1 MSGSVDSARAVTPS
15 SPLGRRGVLHAL
27 RGRAAEPGHG
37 HDAGAAL
44 VLVIG
49 SMLVLAMLAMTAL
62 AYTMQSQTFARYS
75 QDHTGAM
82 AAAQSGIED
91 IISRLNR
98 DDAYADT
105 LDCTGNPAL
114 VAPTTSGTNSC
125 GWTTTTPVGWQP
137 VVPGETDPDAAHFHY
152 AIDGSRALLE
162 GTVLVTATGRVNG
175 EYRTIEAAVGKGGST
190 DYVYYTDFESADPSN
205 VQAYPST
212 PAAACGGA
220 GYDGAQY
227 WYEGRNTKGCVEITF
242 ISGDHLNG
250 GVFTNDSAWSNG
262 AHFEDGFISA
272 NPDCLTVTGSTST
285 WKNCL
290 RNSGGSTSTANFYG
304 IRPAHDDPLYLDDT
318 SAAFATFP
326 GCHYY
331 GSTRIIFNA
340 NGTMTVWNKT
350 VNNGGTAPRAE
361 SGPVGTPTCGSL
373 ADLDSPAGATVPVP
387 DQMVVYVA
395 PAPAAAN
402 RVQCNADEIGGPAG
416 RELPLGTYDRTTH
429 SLTGTHP
436 DYTYDTSMTETT
448 KTCQE
453 GNLYVEGT
461 VNGRVTVAA
470 AQSVITTGDLVLAG
484 GRNGDDIL
492 GLVATNSVEVF
503 HPRLTTYE
511 WERRYSDCRT
521 WGWGSRT
528 YQYCPTSASEVGSW
542 PTRYTDPTTGGLV
555 PLNGI
560 QIAGS
565 IQTLQHSFYVQQYD
579 VGGSAGTLN
588 VWGSIAQRWRGIV
601 GKGSNGYTK
610 LYEYDRRLIYGPPP
624 YFPRWTNAQ
633 WSLRYSGEI
642 QNPASV
648 KVT

>member
-1 MSGSVDSARAVTPS
+1 MGSARAVNPSTPRR
-15 SPLGRRGVLHAL
+15 GRGVLRGL
-27 RGRAAEPGHG
+27 RGRAADGG
-37 HDAGAAL
+37 RDAGAAL

-91 IISRLNR
+91 VISRLNR
-98 DDAYADT
+98 DDTYADT
-105 LDCTGNPAL
+105 LDCANPAL
-114 VAPTTSGTNSC
+114 QAPTTSGTDSC
-125 GWTTTTPVGWQP
+125 GWTTTTAVGWLP

-152 AIDGSRALLE
+152 AIDGSLATLE
-162 GTVLVTATGRVNG
+162 GSVLVTATGRVNG
-175 EYRTIEAAVGKGGST
+175 EFRTIETTVGKGGST
-190 DYVYYTDFESADPSN
+190 DYVYYTDFESADPQN

-212 PAAACGGA
+212 PSTECGGLGSDLA
-220 GYDGAQY
+220 EY
-227 WYEGRNTKGCVEITF
+227 WYEGRNSEGCVEITF
-242 ISGDHLNG
+242 ISGDRLDG
-250 GVFTNDSAWSNG
+250 AVFTNDAAWSNG
-262 AHFEDGFISA
+262 AHFLDGFISA
-272 NPDCLTVTGSTST
+272 NPGCLTVTATTST
-285 WKNCL
+285 WNNCL
-290 RNSGGSTSTANFYG
+290 RNSGGSTSTADFHG
-304 IRPAHDDPLYLDDT
+304 TAPAASEDGPLYLPDT

-340 NGTMTVWNKT
+340 GGTMTVWNKK
-350 VNNGGTAPRAE
+350 VNNGSTAPRAE

-373 ADLDSPAGATVPVP
+373 DDLDSDAGATVPVP

-395 PAPAAAN
+395 PAPASVL
-402 RVQCNADEIGGPAG
+402 RVQCNADEIGGPTG
-416 RELPLGTYDRTTH
+416 RELPLGTYDRTTN
-429 SLTGTHP
+429 SATGTHP
-436 DYTYDTSMTETT
+436 SYSYDVTMAETT

-453 GNLYVEGT
+453 GNLYAEGT
-461 VNGRVTVAA
+461 VNGRVSLAA

-484 GRNGDDIL
+484 GRSGDDIL

-511 WERRYSDCRT
+511 WVRRYSNCRES
-521 WGWGSRT
+521 GSGART
-528 YQYCPTSASEVGSW
+528 YQYCATSATEVGGW

-555 PLNGI
+555 PADGI

-565 IQTLQHSFYVQQYD
+565 IQTLQHSFYVQQYS
-579 VGGSAGTLN
+579 VGGAAGTLN

-601 GKGSNGYTK
+601 GQGSNGYTK

-633 WSLRYSGEI
+633 WTLRYSGEI

-648 KVT
+648 KVP